1 MGVEPWPIIPTTEVG
16 ERILAAADD
25 LFYTRGITAVGV
37 DLIAEEA
44 RTTKRTLY
52 QRFGSK
58 DGLIEAYLRR
68 RGSRWQQFLLDHLD
82 ATEWT
87 VAEFFRRAEQWTR
100 THRRGCA
107 FVNAWAEVGGE
118 GPTGAAEA
126 VRDEKRWMREL
137 FVELAGGDRVTATA
151 IHQLYEG
158 AQVAATVLGEAD
170 AFRVA
175 DDAARVVMVGA
186 AG

>member
-16 ERILAAADD
+16 ERILVAADD
-25 LFYTRGITAVGV
+25 LFYARGITAVGV
-37 DLIAEEA
+37 ELIAEEA

-58 DGLIEAYLRR
+58 DGLVEAYLRR
-68 RGSRWQQFLLDHLD
+68 RGARWQRFLVDHLD

-87 VAEFFRRAEQWTR
+87 VAEFFLRAEQWT
-100 THRRGCA
+100 TSHRRGCA

-126 VRDEKRWMREL
+126 VREEKRWMREL
-137 FVELAGGDRVTATA
+137 FVTLTGGDRAEATA

-175 DDAARVVMVGA
+175 EGAARVLG
-186 AG
+186 GSTGR